1 MNKII
6 NKDNIKNIFL
16 ITYGSLFVLFMHY
29 FQPNPGGQ
37 GIHIPFNATS
47 WIAIGFVVSIG
58 IFNVIISKK
67 IRYSKMTNILFIIC
81 ILLTIPILYWNANIY
96 KSINRIITLWSGFLL
111 FLSFQQFEFNNKER
125 FSLLWFIFLG
135 SFIEILYSWV
145 QFKFLSFDNFFGY
158 DTIVNRPY
166 GIFQQPNVMASFAAT
181 GLAISGYLLTLLPK
195 KLGCKHIIIIIAPVL
210 FIPIITVLNSR
221 TGWVCTIIS
230 VLLLLPFCFFHVKS
244 RGFFIAW
251 MGSLILGFALNTSS
265 VVNESWNGVDNKFN
279 LQSPRLIHIPQAF
292 NMLLEK
298 PMFGYGYGNFDTAYI
313 EQTAEW
319 HDLDIKKPSGI
330 PRLAHPHNEILYWG
344 VEGGVVPLIAIFLF
358 AISLIKSLI
367 RFNIIRI
374 FALLSLFFPILFHAM
389 VEYPFYHSIIHLVIF
404 IILIYFV
411 DSFNKYSFRQ
421 KDIKY
426 FRLIK
431 LFNITYPSCIAIYM
445 LSSLYSGAQLY
456 DFESSRP
463 YNTKYLDNV
472 INKAAWKNRYE
483 WDLNINNLRIGMK
496 NKDYELISN
505 YIIWAKQM
513 IYSWPEPELYESL
526 IDAYIALGNI
536 NDASIIKERAFFLFP
551 DMNFNK

>member
-6 NKDNIKNIFL
+6 NEDNIKNIFL

-29 FQPNPGGQ
+29 FQPNPGGY

-58 IFNVIISKK
+58 ILNVIITQKV
-67 IRYSKMTNILFIIC
+67 RYSKMTSILFVSC
-81 ILLTIPILYWNANIY
+81 VLLTVPIFYWNANFD
-96 KSINRIITLWSGFLL
+96 KSIFRIISLWSGWLL
-111 FLSFQQFEFNNKER
+111 FLSFQQFEFNNIER

-135 SFIEILYSWV
+135 SFIEILYSWI
-145 QFKFLSFDNFFGY
+145 QFKFLSFDNFLGY

-181 GLAISGYLLTLLPK
+181 GLAISGYLLTFLPK
-195 KLGCKHIIIIIAPVL
+195 KIGGKHIIIIIAPVL

-221 TGWVCTIIS
+221 TGWICTIIS
-230 VLLLLPFCFFHVKS
+230 VLLLLPFCFFNVKS

-251 MGSLILGFALNTSS
+251 MGSLILGFVLNTSS
-265 VVNESWNGVDNKFN
+265 IVNESWNGVDNRLN
-279 LQSPRLIHIPQAF
+279 LYSPRLIHMPQAF

-319 HDLDIKKPSGI
+319 HERNSEDPPGI
-330 PRLAHPHNEILYWG
+330 PRLSHPHNEILYWG
-344 VEGGVVPLIAIFLF
+344 VEGGVIPLVALFLV
-358 AISLIKSLI
+358 AISLIKKLI
-367 RFNIIRI
+367 RFNVIRT
-374 FALLSLFFPILFHAM
+374 FALLSLFFPIIFHSM
-389 VEYPFYHSIIHLVIF
+389 VEYPFYHSIIHWVVF
-404 IILIYFV
+404 IVLIYFV
-411 DSFNKYSFRQ
+411 DSLNKYSFH
-421 KDIKY
+421 KKNIKCLW
-426 FRLIK
+426 LI
-431 LFNITYPSCIAIYM
+431 NILNVIYPCCITLYM
-445 LSSLYSGAQLY
+445 LSSLYSGYQLNQ
-456 DFESSRP
+456 FESHRP
-463 YNTKYLDNV
+463 YNVKYLNGV
-472 INKAAWKNRYE
+472 NNTISWKMRYE
-483 WDLNINNLRIGMK
+483 WDLNINNLRIGME

-526 IDAYIALGNI
+526 IDAYIAIGNI

-551 DMNFNK
+551 DMNFDK